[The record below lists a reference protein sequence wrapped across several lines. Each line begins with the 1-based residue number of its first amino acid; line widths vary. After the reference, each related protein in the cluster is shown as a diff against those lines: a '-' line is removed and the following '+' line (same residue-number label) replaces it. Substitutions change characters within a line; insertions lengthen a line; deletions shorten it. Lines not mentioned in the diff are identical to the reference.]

1 MHINYD
7 SLDTIQ
13 NARSDRTE
21 RGENMKEEWIIFTDQ
36 NTGRELCAYTTRGTF
51 PGELEAT
58 RELTAHENGIPAE
71 QISTRKEMRG

>member
-1 MHINYD
+1 
-7 SLDTIQ
+7 
-13 NARSDRTE
+13 
-21 RGENMKEEWIIFTDQ
+21 MKEEWLVFTVQ

>member
-1 MHINYD
+1 MYKNYAFTG
-7 SLDTIQ
+7 TIRNVRQ
-13 NARSDRTE
+13 DRTE
-21 RGENMKEEWIIFTDQ
+21 RGENMKEEWLVFTDQ

-71 QISTRKEMRG
+71 QISTRKEMR

>member
-1 MHINYD
+1 MKFSKKYK
-7 SLDTIQ
+7 
-13 NARSDRTE
+13 
-21 RGENMKEEWIIFTDQ
+21 RGERMKEEWLVFTDQ